1 MGNLGEHCYPGI
13 NSTIS
18 FILSLFS
25 QLFLFFLRGW
35 GGGRTACISSRDQS
49 FYKNKMIL
57 NFSSFSS
64 YLRRAGITGTGQDL
78 RLNLGSTFL
87 AY

>member
-1 MGNLGEHCYPGI
+1 MGNLEEHCYPEI

-18 FILSLFS
+18 FILSFFFTA
-25 QLFLFFLRGW
+25 FLFFRGW

-49 FYKNKMIL
+49 FYKNKMTL
-57 NFSSFSS
+57 NFSFFSS
-64 YLRRAGITGTGQDL
+64 YLRRAGITGTGLEL
-78 RLNLGSTFL
+78 RLNLSSTFL